1 MFSPLLNM
9 IFEYGG
15 AVLAG
20 IVAGLLTKAFSASQ
34 THKKIKGYQGEIVK
48 SHARI
53 LELEGKNEKLEKKL
67 KELEKGYTKEQLIL
81 N

>member
-1 MFSPLLNM
+1 MFSPLLN
-9 IFEYGG
+9 ILFEYGG

-20 IVAGLLTKAFSASQ
+20 IVAGLLTKVFFASQ

-48 SHARI
+48 SHAKI
-53 LELEGKNEKLEKKL
+53 LELEASNGKLEKRL
-67 KELEKGYTKEQLIL
+67 KEVEKAFSKEQLIY